1 MGIYQAHN
9 KNVTDTS
16 IVYIV
21 DDDQLLRESLS
32 SLLRSIGLRVEIFA
46 SVADFLA
53 FRRPDEPSCLVLDVR
68 LQGISG
74 LDFQNELVKANESL
88 PIVFMT
94 GYGDIAMTVRAMK
107 AGAIDFLAKPFRD
120 QDLLDAVTLAL
131 SKDVEQ
137 REIDKGKAQ
146 LRSQYAT
153 LTARE
158 QRIMALA
165 ASGRMNKQIADVV
178 CLSEVTVKIHRASVM
193 RKMNAKTFAELV
205 RMAEALNLDT
215 KA

>member
-46 SVADFLA
+46 SVDDFLA
-53 FRRPDEPSCLVLDVR
+53 FRRPDAPSCLVLDVR

-94 GYGDIAMTVRAMK
+94 GHGDIAMTVRAMK

-131 SKDVEQ
+131 SKDVDQ

-158 QRIMALA
+158 QGIMALA
-165 ASGRMNKQIADVV
+165 ASGRMNKQIAGVV
-178 CLSEVTVKIHRASVM
+178 CLSEITVKIHRASVM

-205 RMAEALNLDT
+205 RMAEALNLSV
-215 KA
+215 KP